1 MKDLALKIIKISFRD
16 KKDKA
21 GEPYVNHLVRVSN
34 AVPDYGLNK
43 ELKIIALLHDLL
55 EDCPEWS
62 EKALRALFTDDIVDR
77 VVLLTRKPD
86 QTYHEYITEVLK
98 DGWATVVKQHDLEDN
113 MNITRLNDLTQEDF
127 ERLKKYHKAYKRI
140 KSN

>member
-62 EKALRALFTDDIVDR
+62 EKSLRALFTDDIVDR

-98 DGWATVVKQHDLEDN
+98 DGWVTVVKQHDLEDN